1 MKRGWILPTVL
12 GFITMAAFG
21 FWGYS
26 QREANRQLEN
36 YLSNSYQRAFFEM
49 CAQVQNLEVLLSKS
63 LVVSDPRLCADL
75 FREIRQQAAFAQA
88 NLGQLPVQDVLT
100 GRTAKFLSQLG
111 GYAESLARQVGEGR
125 SIGTRHWETLNEL
138 YVQCVNLNRELQ
150 GMSYKVAENNFY
162 FHEMVRQLQKNWQNP
177 TENSAVTDFK
187 LLDQRLKNTPTL
199 IYDGPFSEHLEGA
212 EPRATLGKPE
222 IGPDKARDLALSFI
236 EKKPGL
242 NYTAEKVSPV
252 EEGRIPSYRVEVA
265 GQGEA
270 GTERTVLDISRRGGM
285 VVWMLGREPAGPC
298 ALGVD
303 EARNRAVN
311 FLRERGF
318 GDVRSTY
325 YQIQG
330 NAVTFNFAPLQD
342 GVTLYPDLVKV
353 TVNLDDGS
361 IGGLEASGYLMSHCQ
376 RKLPEPAI
384 TAEQAARSLN
394 PRLNLSGGRL
404 ALVPVTPGV
413 EKLTYEFLG
422 KLGEESFL
430 IYVNALDG
438 REEVILKLIETPGG
452 TLTM

>member
-1 MKRGWILPTVL
+1 MPALL

-26 QREANRQLEN
+26 QREANRRLEN

-49 CAQVQNLEVLLSKS
+49 CASVQNLEVLLSKS
-63 LVVSDPRLCADL
+63 LVASDPRLCADL
-75 FREIRQQAAFAQA
+75 YREISHQASFAQA

-100 GRTAKFLSQLG
+100 GRAAKFLSQLG
-111 GYAESLARQVGEGR
+111 GYTESLARQVGEGR
-125 SIGTRHWETLNEL
+125 SVGSRHWDMLNDL
-138 YVQCVNLNRELQ
+138 YTQCADLNRELQ

-162 FHEMVRQLQKNWQNP
+162 FHEMVRQLQKNLQKP
-177 TENSAVTDFK
+177 AENAAVSDFK
-187 LLDQRLKNTPTL
+187 ILDQRLKNMPTL
-199 IYDGPFSEHLEGA
+199 IYDGPFSEHLESA
-212 EPRATLGKPE
+212 EPRAISGKPE
-222 IGPDKARDLALSFI
+222 IGPDQARDLALSFI

-242 NYTAEKVSPV
+242 NYTVEKVSPV
-252 EEGRIPSYRVEVA
+252 EEGRIPSYRVEVT

-270 GTERTVLDISRRGGM
+270 GAERTVLDISRRGGM
-285 VVWMLGREPAGPC
+285 VVWMLGREPAGPPG
-298 ALGVD
+298 LGVD
-303 EARNRAVN
+303 EARAKAVN
-311 FLRERGF
+311 FLRERGY

-330 NAVTFNFAPLQD
+330 HAVTFNFAPLQD
-342 GVTLYPDLVKV
+342 GVTLYPDLIKV

-361 IGGLEASGYLMSHCQ
+361 IGGLEASGYLMSHC
-376 RKLPEPAI
+376 RRELPAPAI

-394 PRLNLSGGRL
+394 PRLNASGGRL

-422 KLGEESFL
+422 VLGEERFL
-430 IYVNALDG
+430 VYVNALDG